1 MEVLTEQIAKVLQVS
16 VDKVVEVYPIIR
28 TQMVWYNTLDNLIL
42 TNIIMLTFI
51 FAPLLGFRLY
61 QANEEYP
68 IYSYFEEEDI
78 KEARE
83 GRKYITTKAI
93 VIVTISIL
101 IAVLLPILR
110 NLVAPDVTLMM
121 MLGK

>member
-1 MEVLTEQIAKVLQVS
+1 MEVLTEQIAKVLQIS
-16 VDKVVEVYPIIR
+16 VDKVVEVYPIVR
-28 TQMVWYNTLDNLIL
+28 TQMVWYNTLSNLIL
-42 TNIIMLTFI
+42 TNIIMLMFI
-51 FAPLLGFRLY
+51 FAPFLVFRLY

-68 IYSYFEEEDI
+68 IYTYFEEEDI

-83 GRKYITTKAI
+83 GRKHTTTKAI
-93 VIVTISIL
+93 VIVTTSIL